1 MTITDK
7 VKNEILD
14 LYFEKMKPFSYILDY
29 YNGKLTYAQL
39 KGVIERVM
47 EEHDEL

>member
-1 MTITDK
+1 

-14 LYFEKMKPFSYILDY
+14 LYFEKMKKFSYILNY

-39 KGVIERVM
+39 KGVIERAM

>member
-1 MTITDK
+1 MTITEK
-7 VKNEILD
+7 VRSEILD
-14 LYFEKMKPFSYILDY
+14 LYFEKMKKFSYILNY

-39 KGVIERVM
+39 KGVIEKAM